1 MIGLVMCGGRGT
13 RMGEGEEKLLLRY
26 KKPVVQHVISA
37 LQESGCF
44 SKVVCATSP
53 NAPRT
58 AEFVRGLGVQTLG
71 TAGRGYVQDLGEA
84 IRNFGEEVFVASGD
98 LALLDAEIVKKIA
111 SMRDPTRTWT
121 SVIVSEQFLGTL
133 GTRAEFVVRYE
144 GRQCAYTGISI
155 VNPEGVEAGKHV
167 DEGYILIDDRR
178 VAVNLNTK
186 KDFDLLGAA

>member
-155 VNPEGVEAGKHV
+155 VNPEGVEVGKHV

>member
-13 RMGEGEEKLLLRY
+13 RMGGGEEKLLLRY

-98 LALLDAEIVKKIA
+98 LALLDVEIVKKIA

-155 VNPEGVEAGKHV
+155 VNPEGVEVGKHV

>member
-13 RMGEGEEKLLLRY
+13 RMGGGEEKLLLRY